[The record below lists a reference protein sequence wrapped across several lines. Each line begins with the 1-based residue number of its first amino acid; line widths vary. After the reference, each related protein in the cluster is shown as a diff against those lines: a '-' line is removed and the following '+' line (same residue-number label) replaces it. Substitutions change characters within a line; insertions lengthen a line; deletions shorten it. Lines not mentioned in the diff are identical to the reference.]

1 MIDLGTLPGGFFSEA
16 SGINN
21 KGQAVGISCDETSS
35 NCSAFIWQKGVMTNL
50 NDVIPAD
57 SPLFLIKATAI
68 NERGQIA
75 GFGLQTSTGELHAY
89 LATPR
94 RPDVIDENATNAPR
108 GRPLNVVLPTNVR
121 NMLRESLLKPY
132 VRGGFGG
139 WNLMR

>member
-1 MIDLGTLPGGFFSEA
+1 
-16 SGINN
+16 
-21 KGQAVGISCDETSS
+21 
-35 NCSAFIWQKGVMTNL
+35 MTNL